1 MGKPP
6 SKVVYMDIDELWN
19 GYEDLLVN
27 LAQREGA
34 KAVAEL
40 GGGANPIV
48 GDASRWGFARERV
61 VIDISAH
68 ELAKGVGDV
77 KTRVADLCEPIEDGH
92 NQYDLVFSKML
103 CEHIPDPTTFHRNC
117 FELLRPGGLAVH
129 FFPTLHS
136 VPILINWL
144 IPEKQARSLVRAFQ
158 PWRLDDPKQQKFP
171 AYYRWCI
178 GPSRRSARRYESVG
192 FEVERTNATFGHG
205 YYRRIPPLHALE
217 LLKMKFL
224 HRYPVAYLTSFVVV
238 ILRKPHVGIDG
249 RALPA
254 SAEVAKTAFRNAS
267 G

>member
-1 MGKPP
+1 MAMAPG
-6 SKVVYMDIDELWN
+6 KVVYMDIDELWH
-19 GYEDLLVN
+19 GYEDLVVD

-34 KAVAEL
+34 KSIAEL

-48 GDASRWGFARERV
+48 ADSKWDFAQERV

-68 ELAKGVGDV
+68 ELAKGDGEIQ
-77 KTRVADLCEPIEDGH
+77 TRVADLCEPIQDGH

-103 CEHIPDPTTFHRNC
+103 CEHLPDPATFHRNC
-117 FELLRPGGLAVH
+117 YNLLRPGGLSVH

-136 VPILINWL
+136 LPILVNHL
-144 IPEKQARSLVRAFQ
+144 IPEEQARKLVRVFQ
-158 PWRLDDPKQQKFP
+158 PARLDDPKQQKFP
-171 AYYRWCI
+171 AYYRWCL
-178 GPSRRSARRYESVG
+178 GPSRRTARRYESVG
-192 FEVERTNATFGHG
+192 FEVERINATFGHG

-224 HRYPVAYLTSFVVV
+224 HRYPMSYFASFVVV

-249 RALPA
+249 RTASV
-254 SAEVAKTAFRNAS
+254 SAEVANKVLRNAS